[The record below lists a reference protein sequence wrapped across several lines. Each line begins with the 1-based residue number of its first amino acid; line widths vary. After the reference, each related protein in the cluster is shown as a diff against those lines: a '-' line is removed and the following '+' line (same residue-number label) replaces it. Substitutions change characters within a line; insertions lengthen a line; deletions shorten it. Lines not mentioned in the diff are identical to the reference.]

1 MFLLFLIKMFATHL
15 KPKRRAEQRVD
26 RGHRQVFAD
35 RDGCWWGWHTA
46 KQNIRLLVSQ
56 VEQTMS
62 LCSPPTAAAA
72 QEGRGLRALQAQL
85 SSNPSDSQPSA
96 PLSPLAPDH
105 PGLPSLP
112 PSYTEAVSTSS
123 TPLYPCA
130 PPKYSELPEGGSTA
144 MIRWDLHSLPWWSH
158 TKVHPRLR
166 HYNVLLPDIHKN
178 TAFMT
183 RHNNKLF
190 PIHQFFKDIVHLILM
205 FQHDLYL
212 ELVCHPSVHPRG
224 RHILE
229 YAQMRSAIRPILLMS
244 RQAGQID
251 ETASMPQAYILK
263 AGNSWM
269 EKSADD
275 FEFSAERLS
284 ENAKTFNSA

>member
-1 MFLLFLIKMFATHL
+1 
-15 KPKRRAEQRVD
+15 
-26 RGHRQVFAD
+26 
-35 RDGCWWGWHTA
+35 
-46 KQNIRLLVSQ
+46 
-56 VEQTMS
+56 
-62 LCSPPTAAAA
+62 
-72 QEGRGLRALQAQL
+72 
-85 SSNPSDSQPSA
+85 
-96 PLSPLAPDH
+96 
-105 PGLPSLP
+105 
-112 PSYTEAVSTSS
+112 
-123 TPLYPCA
+123 
-130 PPKYSELPEGGSTA
+130 
-144 MIRWDLHSLPWWSH
+144 
-158 TKVHPRLR
+158 
-166 HYNVLLPDIHKN
+166 
-178 TAFMT
+178 MT

-190 PIHQFFKDIVHLILM
+190 PIHQFFKDIVHLSLM